1 MESKLEQDHPREVSV
16 KPGNRFLRFGLAGIT
31 ALVLSGIILGATYAA
46 HMFPHEPYQSGW
58 AGFEFWRLI
67 APFALALGLAAAAYP
82 RRWLS
87 LRRSAFIVAAVGAA
101 VGCLFFILFLEWV
114 VLRSHVLY
122 HGRGGFLGT
131 PIPLAIGLQMTMW
144 LIAAGASGMLVTLTR
159 RVPALFIAVAVL
171 CLLAVVLP
179 RPVFNLLTNPQQLTV
194 AFVVPVSP
202 GASAAQAQGA
212 YTFDTPQ
219 GIDPAEAKGVAPHV
233 LEALRTAGLV
243 GQYRVVRI
251 WICGS
256 GKKKSLQ
263 IIVLNPPLPAQAQ
276 LPQPNG
282 TELIYVA
289 KPDGWQK
296 IPAQAP
302 TLGRSVEVRAPR
314 PGWPWLAEACI
325 PDAAGLGPCPAI
337 PPE

>member
-1 MESKLEQDHPREVSV
+1 MLVGGHAFWFPAE
-16 KPGNRFLRFGLAGIT
+16 A
-31 ALVLSGIILGATYAA
+31 ALLV
-46 HMFPHEPYQSGW
+46 
-58 AGFEFWRLI
+58 
-67 APFALALGLAAAAYP
+67 PFALVVGIAAAAYP

-87 LRRSAFIVAAVGAA
+87 GRQNAFIVAAVGAA
-101 VGCLFFILFLEWV
+101 VGCLFYYLSPGWMMLLGHLNIWRYVPLGRYVSW
-114 VLRSHVLY
+114 LY
-122 HGRGGFLGT
+122 ASDFEFQTASCWIATGT
-131 PIPLAIGLQMTMW
+131 LA
-144 LIAAGASGMLVTLTR
+144 MLVTLTR
-159 RVPALFIAVAVL
+159 RTPTVLVAVAAL
-171 CLLAVVLP
+171 CVLAVVLP
-179 RPVFNLLTNPQQLTV
+179 SPIFNFVTNNQELTV

-219 GIDPAEAKGVAPHV
+219 RIDPAEVKGVAPHV

-289 KPDGWQK
+289 KSGGWQK

-302 TLGRSVEVRAPR
+302 TLGRSVEVRAPT
-314 PGWPWLAEACI
+314 PGRPWLAEACI
-325 PDAAGLGPCPAI
+325 PDATGMGPCPAI
-337 PPE
+337 RPE